1 MRVLISAVGDT
12 DPFRNFHDGALIHIA
27 RKYRPEKV
35 ILIFSATRRQ
45 LLTFSEHTAKKQGN
59 IEKALFS
66 IAPNYEPELIIH
78 DSIISDDEVH
88 IFDVMFQ
95 RFSDILQEYY
105 TKEDEFILNLSSA
118 TPQIKSALFVINR
131 LSGINVKAVQVS
143 SPEHASNENIG
154 HDNDENIDELIE
166 VNEDNKVNFIDRTIE
181 DNAEKFNQA
190 LLKKTARDFIEKFDY
205 KAALDILDQLSD
217 FPNLKSVRKEIRD
230 IVECL
235 SKQDVPQGLRHKK
248 FNEEEQKILSAYLTI
263 ELQRERGN
271 VSESFIRIKNLTEF
285 ILEDYIEKRN
295 PGLIDDYCESIQK
308 YYLSLFDY
316 SKLLKA
322 TREFKLRKTIAPIIE
337 MNSSRNTVAH
347 SLSPLDSDAVKQLG
361 IAMKTLK
368 TLVRE
373 QYHFSQ
379 SDFNFYQDL
388 NKKLLTKLN

>member
-35 ILIFSATRRQ
+35 ILIFS
-45 LLTFSEHTAKKQGN
+45 EHTAKKQGN

-66 IAPNYEPELIIH
+66 IAPDYEPELIIH
-78 DSIISDDEVH
+78 DSIISDNEVH

-105 TKEDEFILNLSSA
+105 TKEDEFILNLTSA

-131 LSGINVKAVQVS
+131 LNGINVKAVQVS

-217 FPNLKSVRKEIRD
+217 FPNLKSVREEIRD
-230 IVECL
+230 VVNCL
-235 SKQDVPQGLRHKK
+235 SKQDVPKGLRHKK
-248 FNEEEQKILSAYLTI
+248 LKEKEQKILSAYLTI

-285 ILEDYIEKRN
+285 ILKDYIENRYL
-295 PGLIDDYCESIQK
+295 GLIKNYRKDKNKD
-308 YYLSLFDY
+308 YLSIFDY
-316 SKLLKA
+316 SKLLK
-322 TREFKLRKTIAPIIE
+322 TKREFELLRTIDPIIK
-337 MNSSRNTVAH
+337 MNSSRNMVAH
-347 SLSPLDSDAVKQLG
+347 SINPLDKDAVKQLG

>member
-35 ILIFSATRRQ
+35 ILIFS
-45 LLTFSEHTAKKQGN
+45 EHTAKKQGN

-66 IAPNYEPELIIH
+66 IAPDYEPELIIH
-78 DSIISDDEVH
+78 DSIISDNEVH

-105 TKEDEFILNLSSA
+105 TQEDEFILNLSSA

-131 LSGINVKAVQVS
+131 LNGINVKAVQVS

-181 DNAEKFNQA
+181 DNAEKFSQA

-217 FPNLKSVRKEIRD
+217 FPNLKSVREEIRD
-230 IVECL
+230 VVNCL
-235 SKQDVPQGLRHKK
+235 SKQDVPKGLRHKK
-248 FNEEEQKILSAYLTI
+248 LKEEEQKILSAYLTI

-295 PGLIDDYCESIQK
+295 PGLIDEYCEDIQK

-316 SKLLKA
+316 SKLLKL
-322 TREFKLRKTIAPIIE
+322 TREFELRRTIAPIIE
-337 MNSSRNTVAH
+337 MNSSRNKVAH

>member
-35 ILIFSATRRQ
+35 ILIFS
-45 LLTFSEHTAKKQGN
+45 EHTAKKQGN

-66 IAPNYEPELIIH
+66 IAPDYEPDLIIH
-78 DSIISDDEVH
+78 DSIISDNEVH

-105 TKEDEFILNLSSA
+105 TTEDEFILNLSSA

-217 FPNLKSVRKEIRD
+217 FPNLKRVRKEIRG

-347 SLSPLDSDAVKQLG
+347 SLSPLDSEAVKQLG

>member
-12 DPFRNFHDGALIHIA
+12 DPFRNFHDGALMHIA

-35 ILIFSATRRQ
+35 ILI
-45 LLTFSEHTAKKQGN
+45 FSEHTAKKQGN

-66 IAPNYEPELIIH
+66 IAPDYEPELIIH
-78 DSIISDDEVH
+78 DSIISDNEVH

-131 LSGINVKAVQVS
+131 LNGINVKAVQVS

-230 IVECL
+230 VVNCL
-235 SKQDVPQGLRHKK
+235 SKQDVPKGLRHKK
-248 FNEEEQKILSAYLTI
+248 LKEEEQKILSAYLTI

-308 YYLSLFDY
+308 NYLSLFDY

>member
-35 ILIFSATRRQ
+35 ILIFS
-45 LLTFSEHTAKKQGN
+45 EHTAKKQGN

-66 IAPNYEPELIIH
+66 IAPDYEPELIIH
-78 DSIISDDEVH
+78 DSIISDNEVH

-285 ILEDYIEKRN
+285 ILQDYIENRYL
-295 PGLIDDYCESIQK
+295 GLIKNYREDKNKD
-308 YYLSLFDY
+308 YLSIFDY
-316 SKLLKA
+316 SKLLK
-322 TREFKLRKTIAPIIE
+322 TKREFELLRTIDPIIE

>member
-35 ILIFSATRRQ
+35 ILIFS
-45 LLTFSEHTAKKQGN
+45 EHTAKKQGN

-66 IAPNYEPELIIH
+66 IAPDYEPELIIH
-78 DSIISDDEVH
+78 DPIISDNEVH

-131 LSGINVKAVQVS
+131 LNGINVKAVQVS

-181 DNAEKFNQA
+181 DNAEKFSQA

-217 FPNLKSVRKEIRD
+217 FPNLKSVREEIRD
-230 IVECL
+230 VVNCL
-235 SKQDVPQGLRHKK
+235 SKQDVPKGLRHKK
-248 FNEEEQKILSAYLTI
+248 LKEEEQKILSAYLTI

>member
-35 ILIFSATRRQ
+35 ILIFS
-45 LLTFSEHTAKKQGN
+45 EHTAKKQGN

-66 IAPNYEPELIIH
+66 IAPDYEPDLIIH
-78 DSIISDDEVH
+78 DSIISDNEVH

-131 LSGINVKAVQVS
+131 LNGINVKAVQVS

-181 DNAEKFNQA
+181 DNAEKFSQA

>member
-35 ILIFSATRRQ
+35 VLI
-45 LLTFSEHTAKKQGN
+45 FSEHTAKKQGN
-59 IEKALFS
+59 IEKALLS
-66 IAPNYEPELIIH
+66 IAPDYEPEIIIH
-78 DSIISDDEVH
+78 DSIISDNEVH

-95 RFSDILQEYY
+95 RFSDILQKYY

-131 LSGINVKAVQVS
+131 LNGINVRAVQVS

-154 HDNDENIDELIE
+154 HDNDEDIDELIE

-181 DNAEKFNQA
+181 DNAEKFSQA

-205 KAALDILDQLSD
+205 KATLDILDQLSD
-217 FPNLKSVRKEIRD
+217 FPNLKTVREEIRD
-230 IVECL
+230 VVNCL

-248 FNEEEQKILSAYLTI
+248 LNEEEQKILNAYLTI

-285 ILEDYIEKRN
+285 ILEDYIEKRY
-295 PGLIDDYCESIQK
+295 PGLIDDYCEDIQK

-316 SKLLKA
+316 SKILKA
-322 TREFKLRKTIAPIIE
+322 TREFKLRKTIAPIIK
-337 MNSSRNTVAH
+337 MNSSRNMVAH
-347 SLSPLDSDAVKQLG
+347 SLSPLDSEAVKQLG

-379 SDFNFYQDL
+379 SDLNFYQDL

>member
-35 ILIFSATRRQ
+35 ILIFS
-45 LLTFSEHTAKKQGN
+45 EHTAKKQGN

-78 DSIISDDEVH
+78 DSIISDNEVH

-118 TPQIKSALFVINR
+118 TPQITSALFVINR

-217 FPNLKSVRKEIRD
+217 FPTLKSIRKEIRD

-248 FNEEEQKILSAYLTI
+248 LKEEEQKILSAYLTI

-295 PGLIDDYCESIQK
+295 PGLIDNYCESIQK

-368 TLVRE
+368 TIVRE

>member
-35 ILIFSATRRQ
+35 ILIFS
-45 LLTFSEHTAKKQGN
+45 EHTAKKQGN

-66 IAPNYEPELIIH
+66 ITPNYEPELIIH
-78 DSIISDDEVH
+78 DSIISDNEVH

-143 SPEHASNENIG
+143 SPEHASNEKIG

-190 LLKKTARDFIEKFDY
+190 LLKKTARDFIEKYDY

-230 IVECL
+230 IVGCL

-388 NKKLLTKLN
+388 NKKLLNKLN

>member
-35 ILIFSATRRQ
+35 ILIFS
-45 LLTFSEHTAKKQGN
+45 EHTAKKQGN

-66 IAPNYEPELIIH
+66 IAPDYKPEVKTH
-78 DSIISDDEVH
+78 DSIISDNEVH

-131 LSGINVKAVQVS
+131 LNGINVKAVQVS

-205 KAALDILDQLSD
+205 KAALDILDKLSD
-217 FPNLKSVRKEIRD
+217 FQNLKDVREEIRD

-235 SKQDVPQGLRHKK
+235 SKQDVPQGIRHKK

>member
-35 ILIFSATRRQ
+35 ILIFS
-45 LLTFSEHTAKKQGN
+45 EHTAKKQGN
-59 IEKALFS
+59 IDKALFS
-66 IAPNYEPELIIH
+66 IAPDYEPELIIH
-78 DSIISDDEVH
+78 DSIISDNEVH

-131 LSGINVKAVQVS
+131 LNGINVKAVQVS

-181 DNAEKFNQA
+181 DNAEKFSQA

-217 FPNLKSVRKEIRD
+217 FPNLKSVREEIHD
-230 IVECL
+230 VVECL
-235 SKQDVPQGLRHKK
+235 KKQDVPQGLQHKK
-248 FNEEEQKILSAYLTI
+248 LKEKEQKILSAYLTI

>member
-35 ILIFSATRRQ
+35 ILIFS
-45 LLTFSEHTAKKQGN
+45 EHTAKKQGN

-78 DSIISDDEVH
+78 DSIISDNEVH

-131 LSGINVKAVQVS
+131 LNGINVKAVQVS

-248 FNEEEQKILSAYLTI
+248 FNEEEQKILNAYLTI

-347 SLSPLDSDAVKQLG
+347 SLSPLDSEAVKQLG

>member
-35 ILIFSATRRQ
+35 ILI
-45 LLTFSEHTAKKQGN
+45 FSEHTAKKQGN

-248 FNEEEQKILSAYLTI
+248 FNEEEQKILSAYFTI

>member
-27 RKYRPEKV
+27 RKYRPEKI
-35 ILIFSATRRQ
+35 ILI
-45 LLTFSEHTAKKQGN
+45 FSEHTAKKQGN

-78 DSIISDDEVH
+78 DPIISDNEVH

-143 SPEHASNENIG
+143 SPEHASNEKIG

>member
-12 DPFRNFHDGALIHIA
+12 DPFRNFHDGALMHIA

-35 ILIFSATRRQ
+35 ILI
-45 LLTFSEHTAKKQGN
+45 FSEHTAKKQGN

-66 IAPNYEPELIIH
+66 IAPDYEPELIIH
-78 DSIISDDEVH
+78 DSIISDNEVH

-131 LSGINVKAVQVS
+131 LNGINVKAVQVS

-230 IVECL
+230 VVNCL
-235 SKQDVPQGLRHKK
+235 SKQDVPKGLRHKK
-248 FNEEEQKILSAYLTI
+248 LKEEEQKILSAYLTI

-347 SLSPLDSDAVKQLG
+347 SLSPLDSDTVKQLG

>member
-12 DPFRNFHDGALIHIA
+12 DPFRNFHDGALMHIA

-35 ILIFSATRRQ
+35 ILI
-45 LLTFSEHTAKKQGN
+45 FSEHTAKKQGN

-66 IAPNYEPELIIH
+66 IAPDYEPELIIH
-78 DSIISDDEVH
+78 DSIISDNEVH

-131 LSGINVKAVQVS
+131 LNGINVKAVQVS

-166 VNEDNKVNFIDRTIE
+166 GNEDNKVNFIDRTIE

-230 IVECL
+230 VVNCL
-235 SKQDVPQGLRHKK
+235 SKQDVPKGLRHKK
-248 FNEEEQKILSAYLTI
+248 LKEEEQKILSAYLTI

>member
-35 ILIFSATRRQ
+35 ILIFS
-45 LLTFSEHTAKKQGN
+45 EHTAKKQGN

-66 IAPNYEPELIIH
+66 ISPNYEPEFIIH
-78 DSIISDDEVH
+78 DSIISDNEVH

-105 TKEDEFILNLSSA
+105 TTEDEFILNLSSA

-131 LSGINVKAVQVS
+131 LNGINVKAVQVS

-217 FPNLKSVRKEIRD
+217 FPNLKSVREEIRD
-230 IVECL
+230 VVNCL
-235 SKQDVPQGLRHKK
+235 SKQDVPKGLRHKK
-248 FNEEEQKILSAYLTI
+248 LNEEEQKILSAYLTI

>member
-35 ILIFSATRRQ
+35 ILIFS
-45 LLTFSEHTAKKQGN
+45 EHTAKKQGN

-66 IAPNYEPELIIH
+66 IAPDYKPELIIH
-78 DSIISDDEVH
+78 DSIISDNEVH

-143 SPEHASNENIG
+143 SPEHASNEKIG

-347 SLSPLDSDAVKQLG
+347 SLSPLNSDAVKQLG

>member
-35 ILIFSATRRQ
+35 ILIFS
-45 LLTFSEHTAKKQGN
+45 EHTAKKQGN

-66 IAPNYEPELIIH
+66 IAPDYKPELIIH
-78 DSIISDDEVH
+78 DSIISDNEVH

-131 LSGINVKAVQVS
+131 LNGINVKAVQVS

-248 FNEEEQKILSAYLTI
+248 LKEEEQKILSAYLTI

>member
-35 ILIFSATRRQ
+35 ILIFS
-45 LLTFSEHTAKKQGN
+45 EHTAKKQGN

-66 IAPNYEPELIIH
+66 IAPDYEPELIIH
-78 DSIISDDEVH
+78 DSIISDNEVH

-131 LSGINVKAVQVS
+131 LNGINVKAVQVS

-181 DNAEKFNQA
+181 DNAEKFSQA

-205 KAALDILDQLSD
+205 KAALDILDQLSY
-217 FPNLKSVRKEIRD
+217 FPNLKSVREEIHD
-230 IVECL
+230 VVECL
-235 SKQDVPQGLRHKK
+235 KKQDVPQGIQHKK
-248 FNEEEQKILSAYLTI
+248 LKEKEQKILSAYLTI

-285 ILEDYIEKRN
+285 ILKDYIENRYL
-295 PGLIDDYCESIQK
+295 GLIKNYRKDKNKD
-308 YYLSLFDY
+308 YLSIFDY
-316 SKLLKA
+316 SKLLK
-322 TREFKLRKTIAPIIE
+322 TKREFELLRTIDPIIK
-337 MNSSRNTVAH
+337 MNSSRNMVAH
-347 SLSPLDSDAVKQLG
+347 SINPLDKDAVKQLG

-368 TLVRE
+368 IIVRE

>member
-35 ILIFSATRRQ
+35 ILIFS
-45 LLTFSEHTAKKQGN
+45 EHTAKKQGN

-78 DSIISDDEVH
+78 DSIISDNEVH

-143 SPEHASNENIG
+143 SPEHASNEKIG

-347 SLSPLDSDAVKQLG
+347 SLSPLDSDAVNQLG

>member
-35 ILIFSATRRQ
+35 ILIFS
-45 LLTFSEHTAKKQGN
+45 EHTAKKQGN

-66 IAPNYEPELIIH
+66 IAPDYKPEVKTH
-78 DSIISDDEVH
+78 DSIISDNEVH

-131 LSGINVKAVQVS
+131 LNGINVKAVQVS

-217 FPNLKSVRKEIRD
+217 FPNLKSVREEIRD
-230 IVECL
+230 VVNCL
-235 SKQDVPQGLRHKK
+235 SKQDVPKGLRHKK
-248 FNEEEQKILSAYLTI
+248 LKEEEQKILSAYLTI

-308 YYLSLFDY
+308 YFLSLFDY

>member
-35 ILIFSATRRQ
+35 ILIFS
-45 LLTFSEHTAKKQGN
+45 EHTAKKQGN

-66 IAPNYEPELIIH
+66 IAPDYKPEVKTH
-78 DSIISDDEVH
+78 DSIISDNEVH

-131 LSGINVKAVQVS
+131 LNGINVKAVQVS

-181 DNAEKFNQA
+181 DNAEKFSQA

-217 FPNLKSVRKEIRD
+217 FPNLKSVREEIRD
-230 IVECL
+230 VVNCL
-235 SKQDVPQGLRHKK
+235 SKQDVPKGLRHKK
-248 FNEEEQKILSAYLTI
+248 LKEEEQKILSAYLTI

-347 SLSPLDSDAVKQLG
+347 SLSPLDSDVVKQLG

>member
-35 ILIFSATRRQ
+35 ILIFS
-45 LLTFSEHTAKKQGN
+45 EHTAKKQGN

-78 DSIISDDEVH
+78 DSIISDNEVH

-181 DNAEKFNQA
+181 DNAEKFSQA

>member
-35 ILIFSATRRQ
+35 ILIFS
-45 LLTFSEHTAKKQGN
+45 EHTAKKQGN

-66 IAPNYEPELIIH
+66 IAPDYKPELIIH
-78 DSIISDDEVH
+78 DSIISDNEVH

-143 SPEHASNENIG
+143 SPEHASNEKIG

-217 FPNLKSVRKEIRD
+217 FPNLKSGRKEIRD

>member
-35 ILIFSATRRQ
+35 VLI
-45 LLTFSEHTAKKQGN
+45 FSEHTAKKQGN
-59 IEKALFS
+59 IEKALLS
-66 IAPNYEPELIIH
+66 IAPDYEPEIIIH
-78 DSIISDDEVH
+78 DSIISDNEVH

-95 RFSDILQEYY
+95 RFSDILQKYY

-131 LSGINVKAVQVS
+131 LNGINVRAVQVS

-154 HDNDENIDELIE
+154 HDIDEDIEELIE

-181 DNAEKFNQA
+181 DNAEKFSQA

-217 FPNLKSVRKEIRD
+217 FPNLKKVRKEILD

-248 FNEEEQKILSAYLTI
+248 FNEAEQKILSAYLTI

-285 ILEDYIEKRN
+285 ILEDYIETRY
-295 PGLIDDYCESIQK
+295 PGLIDEYCEDIQK

-316 SKLLKA
+316 SKLLKL
-322 TREFKLRKTIAPIIE
+322 TREFELRRTIAPIIE
-337 MNSSRNTVAH
+337 MNSSRNKVAH

-388 NKKLLTKLN
+388 NKKLLTMLN